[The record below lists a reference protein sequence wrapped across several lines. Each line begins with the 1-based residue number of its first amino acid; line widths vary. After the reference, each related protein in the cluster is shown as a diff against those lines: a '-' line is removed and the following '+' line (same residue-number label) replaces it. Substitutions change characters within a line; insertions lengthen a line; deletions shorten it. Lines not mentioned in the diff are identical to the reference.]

1 MKRIYKDI
9 IFEGKTSMAKEQGE
23 KALEAGQEIEK
34 MIRLYPMM
42 LQMLRKI
49 KHNTTIGITQASGLP
64 FDLSWLI
71 EEAEELK
78 NDQGNTKEW
87 EEDMEAWWRHSN
99 D

>member
-1 MKRIYKDI
+1 MKKIYKDI

-23 KALEAGQEIEK
+23 EALEAGQEIEK

-49 KHNTTIGITQASGLP
+49 EYNTTVGITKASGLP

-71 EEAEELK
+71 EEAKEIG
-78 NDQGNTKEW
+78 NDSQ
-87 EEDMEAWWRHSN
+87 DR
-99 D
+99 

>member
-1 MKRIYKDI
+1 MLQNKLKRQVMKKIYKDI

-23 KALEAGQEIEK
+23 EALEAGQEIEK

-49 KHNTTIGITQASGLP
+49 EYNTTVGITKASGLS

-71 EEAEELK
+71 EEAKEIG
-78 NDQGNTKEW
+78 NDSQ
-87 EEDMEAWWRHSN
+87 DR
-99 D
+99 